1 MHLPPHAFA
10 MHFPMHYPAL
20 PERCAYRHTIAMR
33 LTPAQQQAIK
43 SESRAMFGDDV
54 QVFLFGSRTDDDARG
69 GDVDVMVKSSGTVTQ
84 PALKIARLS
93 AKVSRLMGGRKVD
106 VILQSEGLARL
117 PVHDIAERT
126 GIPL

>member
-1 MHLPPHAFA
+1 
-10 MHFPMHYPAL
+10 
-20 PERCAYRHTIAMR
+20 MR

-43 SESRAMFGDDV
+43 SEFRAVFGDDV
-54 QVFLFGSRTDDDARG
+54 QVFLFGSRTDDAACG
-69 GDVDVMVKSSGTVTQ
+69 GDVDVMIKATGPVTQ
-84 PALKIARLS
+84 PSLKIARLS

-126 GIPL
+126 GIRL